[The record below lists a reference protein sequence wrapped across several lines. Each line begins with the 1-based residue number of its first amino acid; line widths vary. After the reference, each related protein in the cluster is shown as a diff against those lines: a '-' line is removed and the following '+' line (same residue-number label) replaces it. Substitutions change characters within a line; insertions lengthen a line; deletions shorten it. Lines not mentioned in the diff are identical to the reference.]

1 MIRTGELGVVY
12 TGARPTTEMKWVSCY
27 KGDADEVRRALEA
40 GVGREVLSEGGDK
53 PLGKFLEGQL
63 PTSAFSSSE
72 AVTMA
77 SSRDP
82 LPTTVHA
89 TVANPT
95 DKSYTLTVKI
105 VGRSINSEEI
115 KANARK
121 FVADDGTVTYDMRTG
136 FLPCAG
142 YGRSIEG
149 YSDFD
154 LYGYNGATCEDIK
167 GVCGDADP
175 ACGAGGATNADT
187 GCSVVEVECCCP
199 CENWYDWFFSSAF
212 LFVLCCCLGGG
223 FAVKK
228 ATKKKEKGGDEEQGD
243 DDTSSG

>member
-1 MIRTGELGVVY
+1 MLCARQSSAELAAQMALGS
-12 TGARPTTEMKWVSCY
+12 AHAHSW
-27 KGDADEVRRALEA
+27 RRAD
-40 GVGREVLSEGGDK
+40 GRCGSRSWFRHEGEVKLYQS
-53 PLGKFLEGQL
+53 
-63 PTSAFSSSE
+63 TS
-72 AVTMA
+72 
-77 SSRDP
+77 D
-82 LPTTVHA
+82 
-89 TVANPT
+89 
-95 DKSYTLTVKI
+95 
-105 VGRSINSEEI
+105 
-115 KANARK
+115 
-121 FVADDGTVTYDMRTG
+121 ADDGTVTYDMRTG